1 MVPSDGAE
9 GTWAQRTATLETIR
23 KVGQKGWQRES
34 GYRRQGAVE
43 NLFFRYKRTL
53 SCGWQGLDLRFPQ
66 RNHQAFARYQ

>member
-23 KVGQKGWQRES
+23 KVGQKGWQREP

-53 SCGWQGLDLRFPQ
+53 
-66 RNHQAFARYQ
+66 RNSLLARGYESLTQ